1 MASDTFISLIN
12 SVIVTVPTGALLVN
26 SLASFLYAS
35 GLINTLFSNALY
47 SKFSAL
53 SHPSQNTLY
62 ACKGFRFSR
71 FCTMQKPPDG
81 KGLVSMDKAP
91 DVADTKYAL
100 STMNLCLNS

>member
-12 SVIVTVPTGALLVN
+12 RVIVTVPTGAILVN

-35 GLINTLFSNALY
+35 GLINTSFNNTLY
-47 SKFSAL
+47 SKLSAL

-81 KGLVSMDKAP
+81 QVLVSMDKAS
-91 DVADTKYAL
+91 DVADRKYVS